1 MMLMSGLAG
10 RKQAS
15 AGNTI
20 EEDEE
25 EDDEEE
31 EANEDE
37 KDESQARRS
46 SNCKQRNTSKKH
58 PQPSKVIKTPAAAP
72 TPRCPRCHKNLK

>member
-10 RKQAS
+10 SKQAS

-25 EDDEEE
+25 E

-37 KDESQARRS
+37 EDESQARRS

-58 PQPSKVIKTPAAAP
+58 PQPFKVIKTPIAAP
-72 TPRCPRCHKNLK
+72 TPRCPRCHKHLK